1 MEKRIER
8 YMKWIIFLLH
18 EHLNHKADRF
28 VHLIFMLIQSYRNI
42 YTHACKLIV
51 LMFNIVYL
59 HCKHK
64 VFFLSFFLGFYFFG
78 GGEKNGNWHKFR
90 ETKSASWQWLQFLPR
105 PHSTRFDGLR
115 LPFSSTLNLFSSSKA
130 PNLKQKQ

>member
-1 MEKRIER
+1 M
-8 YMKWIIFLLH
+8 H

-78 GGEKNGNWHKFR
+78 GGKRMVIGINSEK
-90 ETKSASWQWLQFLPR
+90 PR
-105 PHSTRFDGLR
+105 GLHGISY
-115 LPFSSTLNLFSSSKA
+115 SSYQDHTALVLMD
-130 PNLKQKQ
+130 